1 MGLGSTVWGSW
12 DTDTAGAVQALSILH
27 DKAWS
32 LLGLDVALFHHG
44 RGIWGALLQI
54 PAPGLVLVQACA
66 PTFMPAGKKDAKP
79 LTTIIFLR
87 LALQPP
93 SSSASWLW
101 DYAVG
106 YYLLEFLLW
115 IR

>member
-1 MGLGSTVWGSW
+1 M
-12 DTDTAGAVQALSILH
+12 
-27 DKAWS
+27 
-32 LLGLDVALFHHG
+32 
-44 RGIWGALLQI
+44 
-54 PAPGLVLVQACA
+54 
-66 PTFMPAGKKDAKP
+66 
-79 LTTIIFLR
+79 TIIFPC

-93 SSSASWLW
+93 SSSASWFW